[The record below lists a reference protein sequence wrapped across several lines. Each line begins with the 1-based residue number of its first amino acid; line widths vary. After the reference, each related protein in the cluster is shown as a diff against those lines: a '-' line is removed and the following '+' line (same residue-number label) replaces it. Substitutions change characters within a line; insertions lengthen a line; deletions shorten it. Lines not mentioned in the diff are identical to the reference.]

1 MSGDV
6 VWIDRTAIIALHDR
20 LLALHGG
27 RAGIRDEALLDSSLA
42 RPRHLAAYGDPDLC
56 ALAAAYA
63 FGIARNHPFVDGNK
77 RTAFLAA
84 YVFLA
89 RNGRRLT
96 ASETAAIW
104 SMIALAAG
112 DLDEARFAQW
122 LGDNTQAQ
130 E

>member
-1 MSGDV
+1 MGGAWASG
-6 VWIDRTAIIALHDR
+6 
-20 LLALHGG
+20 
-27 RAGIRDEALLDSSLA
+27 A
-42 RPRHLAAYGDPDLC
+42 RPCSIPPLPCPPAPLGRLRGDPDLC

-63 FGIARNHPFVDGNK
+63 FGIARNYPFVDGNK
-77 RTAFLAA
+77 RTAFLVT

-96 ASETAAIW
+96 APESAATW

-112 DLDEARFAQW
+112 DLDEARLAQW
-122 LGDNTQAQ
+122 LRDNTQAH